1 MIIGYF
7 NISRALFSP
16 AEADAVLIVDADAV
30 LSLPVS
36 GQHLQPVARRHPQIL
51 KRSRRIK
58 LIELPACNSPE
69 VFRADFPRRL
79 G

>member
-7 NISRALFSP
+7 NISRAVLCP
-16 AEADAVLIVDADAV
+16 LETDAVLIVDADAM
-30 LSLPVS
+30 LSLPIS
-36 GQHLQPVARRHPQIL
+36 GQQLQPVAGRHPQIL

-69 VFRADFPRRL
+69 VFRANFPRRF